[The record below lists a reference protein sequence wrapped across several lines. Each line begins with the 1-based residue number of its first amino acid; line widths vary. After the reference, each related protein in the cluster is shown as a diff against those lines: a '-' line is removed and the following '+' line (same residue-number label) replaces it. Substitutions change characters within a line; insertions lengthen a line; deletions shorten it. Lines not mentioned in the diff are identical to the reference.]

1 MNRSVV
7 DHGTCSTS
15 RQHRSA
21 GLVRVFGGSVL
32 GAMFG
37 AVVLCAAIP
46 WGFPVS
52 APPVSAEVVADPS
65 PLWRKLIAD
74 AKTLKLPT
82 RFLEQIPAGFVRFE
96 FNDLR
101 TFAAEY
107 HPAEHRM
114 VLNRALSF
122 NRAGGT
128 LRPLRQ
134 LTHKD
139 LQTLYHELFHAFV
152 DYLTVEAA
160 ESPQS
165 PAAGS
170 SADSLLTFA
179 REQQHCRYE
188 RILITPVL
196 QRKGQTEERFL
207 SEDESWEVL
216 NETWA
221 VFVGWAIWTRL
232 ELGRSNSNQTIDVAI
247 GAQAWIDRLRKA
259 DREADLRGYYEPQ
272 DPAEKAIAQKRFV
285 APAFRISPPEVR
297 RLMKEVLESSP
308 DRVERSVQML
318 EKGRAEMPST
328 SCDPSNRP

>member
-1 MNRSVV
+1 
-7 DHGTCSTS
+7 
-15 RQHRSA
+15 
-21 GLVRVFGGSVL
+21 VFGV
-32 GAMFG
+32 
-37 AVVLCAAIP
+37 VVLCVAIP
-46 WGFPVS
+46 WDLRVS
-52 APPVSAEVVADPS
+52 LPPVSAEVVADPS
-65 PLWRKLIAD
+65 LLWRKLIAE
-74 AKTLKLPT
+74 AKALKLPT
-82 RFLEQIPAGFVRFE
+82 RFLEQIPADFVHFE
-96 FNDLR
+96 FDDLR

-139 LQTLYHELFHAFV
+139 LQTLYHELFHAFM

-160 ESPQS
+160 ESRQP

-170 SADSLLTFA
+170 PADSLLVFA

-207 SEDESWEVL
+207 SEEESWEVL

-232 ELGRSNSNQTIDVAI
+232 ELARSKPGQPADAVTRD
-247 GAQAWIDRLRKA
+247 WIQRLRKA
-259 DREADLRGYYEPQ
+259 DRDADLRGYYEPQ
-272 DPAEKAIAQKRFV
+272 DTAEKAIAQKRFV
-285 APAFRISPPEVR
+285 APAFRISPREVG

-308 DRVERSVQML
+308 DRIDRSVQML
-318 EKGRAEMPST
+318 KKSNVETASGSCNPSGA
-328 SCDPSNRP
+328 P